1 MIEGSA
7 DRPEPNLTTDG
18 GVVKSPKRVGQDEDT
33 ALVQD
38 PDTALTREQRAALAL
53 DVAWLAWRTE
63 FRRRMIREGV
73 LKHPWRSV
81 FEADM
86 IFSMVAVRWLENHP
100 ITLKELATH
109 FQLFA
114 TEATVSRHIDDME
127 AAGTLR
133 RIPDAK
139 DRRRLLLVPTERLAE
154 IGRTF
159 LQARVDI
166 ARQHGFVF
174 CPTEAID
181 HDEATCD

>member
-1 MIEGSA
+1 MNERHA
-7 DRPEPNLTTDG
+7 DRPEASFVTAGHPSEPPRG
-18 GVVKSPKRVGQDEDT
+18 VGQNGDA
-33 ALVQD
+33 ALEGD
-38 PDTALTREQRAALAL
+38 SRALLTGEQQAALAL

-63 FRRRMIREGV
+63 FRRRMICEGV

-86 IFSMVAVRWLENHP
+86 IFSMVAVRWLESDP

-127 AAGTLR
+127 AAGTLQ

-174 CPTEAID
+174 SPADAVDPGKVTGD
-181 HDEATCD
+181 

>member
-1 MIEGSA
+1 MNTRNKDQSQMASIATASKSSSEGA
-7 DRPEPNLTTDG
+7 AQLLD
-18 GVVKSPKRVGQDEDT
+18 
-33 ALVQD
+33 A
-38 PDTALTREQRAALAL
+38 ALTEEPSRVLTEEQRAALAV
-53 DVAWLAWRTE
+53 DVTWLAWRSE
-63 FRRRMIREGV
+63 FRRRMIKEGM

-86 IFSMVAVRWLENHP
+86 IFSMVAIRWLQGDP

-109 FQLFA
+109 FQLFT

-127 AAGTLR
+127 ASGTLCR
-133 RIPDAK
+133 LPDEN

-159 LQARVDI
+159 LQARADI

-174 CPTEAID
+174 APPAKV
-181 HDEATCD
+181 